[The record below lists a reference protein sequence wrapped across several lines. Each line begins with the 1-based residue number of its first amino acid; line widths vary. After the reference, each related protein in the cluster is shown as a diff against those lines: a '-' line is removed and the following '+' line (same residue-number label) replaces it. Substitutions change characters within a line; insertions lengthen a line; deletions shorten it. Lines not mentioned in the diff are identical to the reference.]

1 MAMAPELHALLLM
14 VFMGFLQGQ
23 GAVKPVSPGPG
34 GMRPWPERSSC
45 GLSATPLAV
54 RLIWRAA
61 RAISS
66 AARFRRGSVVLPN
79 CSAAWVR
86 ARVPWLIWSMAPSS
100 AFRRWLVLPMS
111 LARAD
116 TLALACC
123 SDCKVLRAS
132 SANGGSAARAASRRW
147 ATLVSSR
154 RVSVS
159 IWLATWLIWPR
170 ASVSNCWLPSPSSWL
185 MRRVASSACAR
196 MVGACS
202 ASLPNGEGLSG
213 KRGKPPGPG
222 GSAGEGVG
230 GGGEGGVRCGGIVEQ
245 HMGQARHALIA
256 EHGIGGGADGRL
268 FVDGNAD
275 QHIAVD

>member
-1 MAMAPELHALLLM
+1 
-14 VFMGFLQGQ
+14 
-23 GAVKPVSPGPG
+23 
-34 GMRPWPERSSC
+34 
-45 GLSATPLAV
+45 
-54 RLIWRAA
+54 
-61 RAISS
+61 
-66 AARFRRGSVVLPN
+66 
-79 CSAAWVR
+79 
-86 ARVPWLIWSMAPSS
+86 MAPSS

-132 SANGGSAARAASRRW
+132 SASGGSAARAESRRW
-147 ATLVSSR
+147 ATLASSR
-154 RVSVS
+154 RVRVS

-196 MVGACS
+196 LVGACS

-213 KRGKPPGPG
+213 RRGTPPGPG
-222 GSAGEGVG
+222 GGAGGGGWGGLGGGGGRGGG
-230 GGGEGGVRCGGIVEQ
+230 GGGEGGVRWGGIVEQ
-245 HMGQARHALIA
+245 YMGQTRHALIA

-275 QHIAVD
+275 QHIAVDLRIKADARHFA